1 MFDWAIGG
9 LGALFGLV
17 GDAAGAVTGWAW
29 DKVIT
34 GIYRWLANG
43 LALLIEWVWSVL
55 DSATTPRITEA
66 LFQNGLAARVGL
78 IGLAVTIAMMFLS
91 AAQAAIAG
99 RPEQIGD
106 ILKESVKA
114 IVASAFTITVIG
126 VLIGVT
132 DEASAMVWQVG
143 RADLVR
149 MLEGMV
155 AVATVTGPLAT
166 TFVGPLALLFGFIG
180 LIGLV
185 VSLLMRS
192 TLIYVV
198 AALAPLV
205 WSLGVLPSFRGS
217 SRKLVHLAVSLVLS
231 KLAIVITLVVSVKL
245 IAHPGEAPNSTSVI
259 NDAAAA
265 VGTLMT
271 GFVCFLVAAVTPV
284 VLYRLMPTIEGAVA
298 GAGIASGWTRGA
310 TTAASTALMVKSL
323 GASAGASAATRA
335 VRGQRGAGGTP
346 GGASTGGATTGGQG
360 GMASPGRQPASPPG
374 SGSSIGPPS
383 SSTAAPPA
391 GSSPRPADNSPT
403 GASRPIGSTAERGTP
418 SGESTSGASASADEP
433 AAES

>member
-1 MFDWAIGG
+1 MFDWVIGG
-9 LGALFGLV
+9 LGGLFGLV

-55 DSATTPRITEA
+55 DTGTTPRVTEA
-66 LFQNGLAARVGL
+66 WFRNGLAARVGF
-78 IGLAVTIAMMFLS
+78 IGLAVTIGMMFLS

-155 AVATVTGPLAT
+155 KVATVTGPLAN
-166 TFVGPLALLFGFIG
+166 TFIGPLALLFGFIG

-185 VSLLMRS
+185 VSLMMRS
-192 TLIYVV
+192 ALIYVV
-198 AALAPLV
+198 AAMAPLV
-205 WSLGVLPSFRGS
+205 SWVVTKTRPPGRGVGAVEVGDRHHARRRREIDWPSGRHSGFDVGDQRRRDGGRHVDGRVRVFPHRCRDPNGALPADANYRRRRRRCRDRERLEPWRNDGGEHRVDGQEFRC
-217 SRKLVHLAVSLVLS
+217 VHCRVGRNPCGARSARLRWKQGGRIYVD
-231 KLAIVITLVVSVKL
+231 
-245 IAHPGEAPNSTSVI
+245 P
-259 NDAAAA
+259 A
-265 VGTLMT
+265 VGFGPRWCFHAWAIAFVGARF
-271 GFVCFLVAAVTPV
+271 GFVDRPDSFNYSSEGELWQRRAA
-284 VLYRLMPTIEGAVA
+284 RLGTHRCEPSHRAAFRNRLIERHNV
-298 GAGIASGWTRGA
+298 
-310 TTAASTALMVKSL
+310 
-323 GASAGASAATRA
+323 
-335 VRGQRGAGGTP
+335 
-346 GGASTGGATTGGQG
+346 
-360 GMASPGRQPASPPG
+360 
-374 SGSSIGPPS
+374 
-383 SSTAAPPA
+383 
-391 GSSPRPADNSPT
+391 
-403 GASRPIGSTAERGTP
+403 
-418 SGESTSGASASADEP
+418 
-433 AAES
+433 

>member
-1 MFDWAIGG
+1 MFDWVIGG
-9 LGALFGLV
+9 LGGLFGLV
-17 GDAAGAVTGWAW
+17 GDATGAVTGWAW

-55 DSATTPRITEA
+55 DTGTTPRVTEA
-66 LFQNGLAARVGL
+66 WFRNGLAARVGF
-78 IGLAVTIAMMFLS
+78 IGLAVTIGMMFLS
-91 AAQAAIAG
+91 AVQAAIAG

-155 AVATVTGPLAT
+155 KVATVTGPLAN

-185 VSLLMRS
+185 VSLMMRS
-192 TLIYVV
+192 ALIYVV
-198 AALAPLV
+198 AAMAPLV

-217 SRKLVHLAVSLVLS
+217 SRKLVHLVVALVLS
-231 KLAIVITLVVSVKL
+231 KLAIVITLVVAVKL
-245 IAHPGEAPNSTSVI
+245 IGHPGGTPGSTSVI
-259 NDAAAA
+259 NDAATA
-265 VGTLMT
+265 VGTLMA
-271 GFVCFLVAAVTPV
+271 GFVCFLVAAVTPM
-284 VLYRLMPTIEGAVA
+284 VLYVDPAVGFGPRWCFHAWAIAFVGARFGFVDRPDSFNYSSEGELWQRRAARLGTHRCEPSHRAAFRNRLIERHNV
-298 GAGIASGWTRGA
+298 
-310 TTAASTALMVKSL
+310 
-323 GASAGASAATRA
+323 
-335 VRGQRGAGGTP
+335 
-346 GGASTGGATTGGQG
+346 
-360 GMASPGRQPASPPG
+360 
-374 SGSSIGPPS
+374 
-383 SSTAAPPA
+383 
-391 GSSPRPADNSPT
+391 
-403 GASRPIGSTAERGTP
+403 
-418 SGESTSGASASADEP
+418 
-433 AAES
+433 